1 MLRKYYI
8 LSIQSLSKKRG
19 YPVRVPFESIISDF
33 FIEIREEKRRYG
45 AIRTALQK
53 IMDRVV
59 QRYIRSM
66 ESILIDPFDLD

>member
-1 MLRKYYI
+1 MLKKYYV
-8 LSIQSLSKKRG
+8 LSILSLSKKRG
-19 YPVRVPFESIISDF
+19 YPVQVSFQEVITDF

-45 AIRTALQK
+45 TIRTALQK

-66 ESILIDPFDLD
+66 EIDLIDPEMLD